1 MAGTQESM
9 PNLEARPRTPER
21 DTKAAKSVAPSYA
34 LIIRILNLVRNE
46 ADMPVVENELKQD
59 IALSYRLMRY
69 INSAGMGFP
78 SQITSY
84 RQAVTILG
92 YHELYRWLTLLLLT
106 ADPNPVHNDIVKAS
120 IVRGRFL
127 ELVGKLRFQR
137 AQADD
142 LFVVGIFSRIDE
154 LFGQPMATVLEA
166 IRISDDM
173 RGALLDRSGPYG
185 ELLALAEALDG
196 SDGDVRGSIENR
208 LGLEPPAVDDAYETA
223 RSWAANVRQ

>member
-1 MAGTQESM
+1 M
-9 PNLEARPRTPER
+9 PHAEVRSRAATRE
-21 DTKAAKSVAPSYA
+21 TKSAKPIAPSYA

-46 ADMPVVENELKQD
+46 AELPAVEAELKQD

-106 ADPNPVHNDIVKAS
+106 ADPNPAHNAVVKAS
-120 IVRGRFL
+120 IVRGRFM

-137 AQADD
+137 TQADD
-142 LFVVGIFSRIDE
+142 LFVIGIFSQLDQLLE
-154 LFGQPMATVLEA
+154 QPMDTILES

-173 RGALLDRSGPYG
+173 RDALLHRTGPYG
-185 ELLALAEALDG
+185 ELLALAEALEDNNDD
-196 SDGDVRGSIENR
+196 SRVSIEGR
-208 LGLEPPAVDDAYETA
+208 LGLEPPAVDEAFQTA
-223 RSWAANVRQ
+223 QSWAASVRH

>member
-1 MAGTQESM
+1 M
-9 PNLEARPRTPER
+9 PHAEVSSRAAARQNKS
-21 DTKAAKSVAPSYA
+21 TKPIAPSYA

-46 ADMPVVENELKQD
+46 AELPAVEAELKQD

-106 ADPNPVHNDIVKAS
+106 ADPNPAHNEVVKAS
-120 IVRGRFL
+120 IVRGRFM

-142 LFVVGIFSRIDE
+142 LFVIGIFSRLDQ
-154 LFGQPMATVLEA
+154 LLDQPMETILEA

-173 RGALLDRSGPYG
+173 RDALLHRTGAYG
-185 ELLALAEALDG
+185 ELLALAEALEESNDD
-196 SDGDVRGSIENR
+196 SRGSIEGR
-208 LGLEPPAVDDAYETA
+208 LGLAPPAVDEAFQTA
-223 RSWAANVRQ
+223 QSWAASVRH

>member
-1 MAGTQESM
+1 MSK
-9 PNLEARPRTPER
+9 LETKARTNAR
-21 DTKAAKSVAPSYA
+21 DTRAAKPIAPSYA

-46 ADMPVVENELKQD
+46 AELPVVENQLKQD

-106 ADPNPVHNDIVKAS
+106 ADPNPAHNEVVKAS

-127 ELVGKLRFQR
+127 ELIGKLRWQR

-142 LFVVGIFSRIDE
+142 LFVVGIFSRLDE
-154 LFGQPMATVLEA
+154 LFGQTMEDVLEP
-166 IRISDDM
+166 IRIGDDM
-173 RGALLDRSGPYG
+173 RAALLDRSGPYG
-185 ELLALAEALDG
+185 ELLALAEALED
-196 SDGDVRGSIENR
+196 SDGDMRGSIEGR
-208 LGLEPPAVDDAYETA
+208 LGLEHPAVDDAYETA

>member
-1 MAGTQESM
+1 M
-9 PNLEARPRTPER
+9 PHAEVSSRAAARQ
-21 DTKAAKSVAPSYA
+21 TKSAKPIAPSYA

-46 ADMPVVENELKQD
+46 AELPAVEAELKQD

-106 ADPNPVHNDIVKAS
+106 ADPNPAHNAVVKAS
-120 IVRGRFL
+120 IVRGRFM

-137 AQADD
+137 NQADD
-142 LFVVGIFSRIDE
+142 LFVIGIFSQLDQLLE
-154 LFGQPMATVLEA
+154 QPMDTILEA

-173 RGALLDRSGPYG
+173 RDALLHRTGTYG
-185 ELLALAEALDG
+185 ELLALAEALED
-196 SDGDVRGSIENR
+196 SNDDSRGSIEGR
-208 LGLEPPAVDDAYETA
+208 LGLEPPAVDEAFQTA
-223 RSWAANVRQ
+223 QTWAASVRH

>member
-1 MAGTQESM
+1 MTHA
-9 PNLEARPRTPER
+9 EARSR
-21 DTKAAKSVAPSYA
+21 AATRENKSAKPIAPSYA

-46 ADMPVVENELKQD
+46 ADLPAVEAELKQD

-106 ADPNPVHNDIVKAS
+106 ADPNPVHNEVVKAS
-120 IVRGRFL
+120 IVRGRFM
-127 ELVGKLRFQR
+127 ELLGKLRFQR

-142 LFVVGIFSRIDE
+142 LFVVGIFSRLDVLLE
-154 LFGQPMATVLEA
+154 QPMETILEA
-166 IRISDDM
+166 IRISDEM
-173 RGALLDRSGPYG
+173 RDALLSRSGPYG
-185 ELLALAEALDG
+185 ELLALAEALEESNED
-196 SDGDVRGSIENR
+196 SRGSIEGR
-208 LGLEPPAVDDAYETA
+208 LGLEPPAVDEAFQTA
-223 RSWAANVRQ
+223 QTWASGVRH

>member
-1 MAGTQESM
+1 M
-9 PNLEARPRTPER
+9 PHAEVSSRAAARQ
-21 DTKAAKSVAPSYA
+21 TKSAKPIAPSYA

-46 ADMPVVENELKQD
+46 AELPAVEAELKQD

-106 ADPNPVHNDIVKAS
+106 ADPNPAHNTVVKAS
-120 IVRGRFL
+120 IVRGRFM

-137 AQADD
+137 TQADD
-142 LFVVGIFSRIDE
+142 LFVIGIFSQLDQLLE
-154 LFGQPMATVLEA
+154 QPMDTILEA

-173 RGALLDRSGPYG
+173 RDALLHRTGTYG
-185 ELLALAEALDG
+185 ELLALAEALED
-196 SDGDVRGSIENR
+196 SNDDSRGSIEGR
-208 LGLEPPAVDDAYETA
+208 LGLEPPAVDEAFQTA
-223 RSWAANVRQ
+223 QTWAASVRH

>member
-1 MAGTQESM
+1 ML
-9 PNLEARPRTPER
+9 PLEANARAKPRDSKTDKPF
-21 DTKAAKSVAPSYA
+21 APSYA

-46 ADMPVVENELKQD
+46 ADLPVVEKELKQD

-106 ADPNPVHNDIVKAS
+106 ADPNPAHNTVVKAS
-120 IVRGRFL
+120 IVRGRFM

-137 AQADD
+137 TQADD
-142 LFVVGIFSRIDE
+142 LFVIGIFSQLDQLLE
-154 LFGQPMATVLEA
+154 QPMDTILEV

-173 RGALLDRSGPYG
+173 RDALLHRTGTYG
-185 ELLALAEALDG
+185 ELLALAEALED
-196 SDGDVRGSIENR
+196 SNDDSRGSIEGR
-208 LGLEPPAVDDAYETA
+208 LGLEPPAVDEAFQTA
-223 RSWAANVRQ
+223 QTWAASVRH

>member
-1 MAGTQESM
+1 M
-9 PNLEARPRTPER
+9 PHLEANARTAAR
-21 DTKAAKSVAPSYA
+21 TSKAAKPIAPSYA
-34 LIIRILNLVRNE
+34 LIIRTLNLVRNE
-46 ADMPVVENELKQD
+46 AELPVVENELKQD

-106 ADPNPVHNDIVKAS
+106 ADPNPTHNEIVKSS

-127 ELVGKLRFQR
+127 ELIGKLRFQR

-142 LFVVGIFSRIDE
+142 LFVVGIFSRLEE
-154 LFGQPMATVLEA
+154 LFGQPLETILEA

-173 RGALLDRSGPYG
+173 RDALLHRSGPYG
-185 ELLALAEALDG
+185 EMLTLAEALEG
-196 SDGDVRGSIENR
+196 SDGDARGNIEGR
-208 LGLEPPAVDDAYETA
+208 LGLEPPTVDDAYETA
-223 RSWAANVRQ
+223 QSWALNIRQ

>member
-1 MAGTQESM
+1 M
-9 PNLEARPRTPER
+9 PHAEVSSRADARK
-21 DTKAAKSVAPSYA
+21 TKSAKPIAPSYA

-46 ADMPVVENELKQD
+46 AELPAVEAELKQD

-106 ADPNPVHNDIVKAS
+106 ADPNPAHNAVVKAS
-120 IVRGRFL
+120 IVRGRFM

-137 AQADD
+137 TQADD
-142 LFVVGIFSRIDE
+142 LFVIGIFSQLDQLLE
-154 LFGQPMATVLEA
+154 QPMDTILEA

-173 RGALLDRSGPYG
+173 RDALLHRTGLYG
-185 ELLALAEALDG
+185 ELLALAEALED
-196 SDGDVRGSIENR
+196 SNDDTRGSIEGR
-208 LGLEPPAVDDAYETA
+208 LGLEPPAVDEAFQTA
-223 RSWAANVRQ
+223 QSWAASVRH

>member
-1 MAGTQESM
+1 MQQ
-9 PNLEARPRTPER
+9 LEAKTRTAAR
-21 DTKAAKSVAPSYA
+21 DSKAAKPIAPSYA
-34 LIIRILNLVRNE
+34 LIIRTLNLVRNE
-46 ADMPVVENELKQD
+46 ADLPVVEKKLKQD

-106 ADPNPVHNDIVKAS
+106 ADPNPVHNDIVKSS

-127 ELVGKLRFQR
+127 ELLGKLRFQR

-142 LFVVGIFSRIDE
+142 LFVVGIFSRLDQ
-154 LFGQPMATVLEA
+154 LFGQTMEEVLEP

-173 RGALLDRSGPYG
+173 RSALLQRSGPYG
-185 ELLALAEALDG
+185 ELLALAEALED
-196 SDGDVRGSIENR
+196 SDGDIRGGIEGR
-208 LGLEPPAVDDAYETA
+208 LGLEPPAVDEAFETA
-223 RSWAANVRQ
+223 LTWAASVRQ

>member
-1 MAGTQESM
+1 ML
-9 PNLEARPRTPER
+9 PLEANARAKPRDSKTDKPF
-21 DTKAAKSVAPSYA
+21 APSYA

-46 ADMPVVENELKQD
+46 ADLPVVEKELKQD

-106 ADPNPVHNDIVKAS
+106 ADPNPGQSDTVKSS

-127 ELVGKLRFQR
+127 ELIGKLRFQR

-142 LFVVGIFSRIDE
+142 LFVVGIFSRLEE
-154 LFGQPMATVLEA
+154 LFGQPMATILEA

-173 RGALLDRSGPYG
+173 RDALLHRSGPYG
-185 ELLALAEALDG
+185 EMLSLAEALEE
-196 SDGDVRGSIENR
+196 SDGDTRGSIEGR
-208 LGLEPPAVDDAYETA
+208 LGLEPPAVDDAFETA
-223 RSWAANVRQ
+223 RSWAANLRQ